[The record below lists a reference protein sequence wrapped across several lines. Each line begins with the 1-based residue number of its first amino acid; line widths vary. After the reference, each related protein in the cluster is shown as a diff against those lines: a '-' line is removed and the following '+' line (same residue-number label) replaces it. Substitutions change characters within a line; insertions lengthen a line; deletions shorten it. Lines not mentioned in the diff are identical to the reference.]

1 MHDVFI
7 SHSSIDANIANA
19 VCHKMEENG
28 IRCWIAPR
36 DVNPGDDWASSI
48 TNAIKSSKVFVLIF
62 SDNSNNSG
70 QVSKELTLAIN
81 YHLMT
86 LTDHDFLYSSFLQ
99 FA

>member
-62 SDNSNNSG
+62 S
-70 QVSKELTLAIN
+70 EIII
-81 YHLMT
+81 
-86 LTDHDFLYSSFLQ
+86 
-99 FA
+99 